1 MMIVML
7 MLVMVMMIVVRMTGD
22 KSGGTCRHA
31 ASLIPIITI
40 PMLHIKIT
48 LMMMVVVL
56 MLKTVDTGDDNE
68 YR

>member
-1 MMIVML
+1 ML
-7 MLVMVMMIVVRMTGD
+7 LM
-22 KSGGTCRHA
+22 
-31 ASLIPIITI
+31 LIPIMTI
-40 PMLHIKIT
+40 PMLDIKIT